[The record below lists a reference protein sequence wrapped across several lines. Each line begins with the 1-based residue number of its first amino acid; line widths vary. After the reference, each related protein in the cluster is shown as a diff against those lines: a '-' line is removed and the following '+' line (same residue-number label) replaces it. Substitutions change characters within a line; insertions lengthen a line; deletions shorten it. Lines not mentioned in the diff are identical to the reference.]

1 MTDAAFLSSALAG
14 PERRLR
20 LVEGDGV
27 VEDAGPG
34 PRDPGHQGGGHVA
47 AVLTG
52 EAGSPVCALKEAV
65 HALCPVFLLDVDQ
78 GLEFAQVMGVAGAV
92 AHALEGE
99 VGGVIVMDE
108 DAFEV
113 HRQQWQAR
121 LLHNPAFS
129 PRRVWAMALRYIYL
143 LRGSWP
149 RYLELAYWPT
159 VQMILWGFI
168 TQFLATNSSYIAEAF
183 GVLLS
188 AVLLWDVMFRGQL
201 GVSISFFEEMWSRNL
216 GHLFVSPLR
225 PYELIISLTAM
236 SLVRTIIGIV
246 PASLLAIVFFGFSVY
261 GLGLSLAAFFVN
273 LLVMG
278 WAIGFVV
285 SGMVLRFGLGAESL
299 AWVAIFAVAPVSG
312 IYYPISV
319 LPDWLQIVARLLP
332 SSYVFEGM
340 RAVIREGDIRF
351 DYMAI
356 AAGLNVIYLIG
367 GALIFLAFFRAA
379 RVRGL
384 LLQMGE

>member
-1 MTDAAFLSSALAG
+1 MS
-14 PERRLR
+14 
-20 LVEGDGV
+20 LVAPPTRHD
-27 VEDAGPG
+27 
-34 PRDPGHQGGGHVA
+34 
-47 AVLTG
+47 
-52 EAGSPVCALKEAV
+52 
-65 HALCPVFLLDVDQ
+65 
-78 GLEFAQVMGVAGAV
+78 
-92 AHALEGE
+92 
-99 VGGVIVMDE
+99 
-108 DAFEV
+108 
-113 HRQQWQAR
+113 
-121 LLHNPAFS
+121 PAFS
-129 PRRVWAMALRYIYL
+129 PRRVWAMALRYFYL

-168 TQFLATNSSYIAEAF
+168 TQFLATNSTYIAEAF

-201 GVSISFFEEMWSRNL
+201 GVSVSFFEEMWSRNL

-225 PYELIISLTAM
+225 PYEMMISLTAM
-236 SLVRTIIGIV
+236 SLARTIIGIA

-261 GLGLSLAAFFVN
+261 DLGLSLAAFFFN

-312 IYYPISV
+312 IYYPVSV
-319 LPDWLQIVARLLP
+319 LPEWLQIVARLLP

-340 RAVIREGDIRF
+340 RAVIREGVVRY
-351 DYMAI
+351 DYMLI
-356 AAGLNVIYLIG
+356 AAGLNAVYLIG
-367 GALIFLAFFRAA
+367 GALIFLAFYRAA
-379 RVRGL
+379 RIRGL